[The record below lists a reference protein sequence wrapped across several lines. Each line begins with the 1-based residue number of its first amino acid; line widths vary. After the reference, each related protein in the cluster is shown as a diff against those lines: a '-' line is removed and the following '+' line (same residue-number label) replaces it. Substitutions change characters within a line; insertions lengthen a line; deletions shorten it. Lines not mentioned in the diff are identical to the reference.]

1 MNSDCSLNQACMR
14 EKCKDPCPGSCGTFA
29 QCTVMNH
36 VPICS
41 CIEGY
46 TGDPFTNCYPR
57 PLSRE
62 TLIFYIQF
70 YKIFHI
76 SYFIFLTFRT
86 NIF

>member
-14 EKCKDPCPGSCGTFA
+14 EKWKDPCPGSCGTFA

-46 TGDPFTNCYPR
+46 TGDPFTNCYPK
-57 PLSRE
+57 PLPRE
-62 TLIFYIQF
+62 TINF
-70 YKIFHI
+70 
-76 SYFIFLTFRT
+76 SYPIL
-86 NIF
+86 